1 MNHQP
6 AITLPTHLSQDATPY
21 LRRGWWVIGLG
32 VAGFL
37 CWASL
42 APLDKGVPVSGTL
55 IVEGYRKS
63 LHHPTGGQVE
73 ALLVQ
78 EGSEVRAGQL
88 LVRMNA
94 TQTQAEAESL
104 RLQLNSAVAL
114 RVRLQAERDGLPEII
129 WPAEMLLTTD
139 AMQSQQSLFALRRQT
154 LQNTLETFDEL
165 IAGNTYQLQGL
176 KDAQR
181 NRELQRQ
188 ALDEQLTA
196 YRTLAGNG
204 HISRN
209 QLLEME
215 RLYAQVNADLA
226 ENLGDIGQLQHQI
239 QEIQLRKNAS
249 REEFL
254 QNVHTQLADTELRV
268 QGLSEY
274 LRSAEYALANTQV
287 LAPTDGVVIG
297 MKIFTEGGFVSA
309 GSHLLDIL
317 PSNTPL
323 LVDMQIPVHL
333 IDSVYPGLPV
343 LLTLSAFNQNTT
355 PQLPAMLERVTPD
368 RLVDT
373 QTGLPYY
380 QAQARIDESA
390 LQNLMD
396 LNLRPGMPVDL
407 FIRTGERTLLSYLF
421 KPLKDRAR
429 TAMTEA

>member
-1 MNHQP
+1 MSHLP
-6 AITLPTHLSQDATPY
+6 STLLTTHLPQDASPY
-21 LRRGWWVIGLG
+21 LRKGWWVIGLG

-55 IVEGYRKS
+55 IVEGHRKS

-94 TQTQAEAESL
+94 TQAQAEVESL

-114 RVRLQAERDGLPEII
+114 LSRLQAERDGLPEII
-129 WPAEMLLTTD
+129 WPSDLLLAAE
-139 AMQSQQSLFALRRQT
+139 AMQSQQSLFILRRQT
-154 LQNTLETFDEL
+154 QQNSQETFDQL

-176 KDAQR
+176 QDAHR
-181 NRELQRQ
+181 NRELQRR

-204 HISRN
+204 HVSRN

-239 QEIQLRKNAS
+239 QEIQLRKNS
-249 REEFL
+249 SKEEFL
-254 QNVHTQLADTELRV
+254 QSVHTQLADTELRV
-268 QGLSEY
+268 QGLTEY
-274 LRSAEYALANTQV
+274 LRSAEYALAHTQV
-287 LAPTDGVVIG
+287 LAPADGVVIG
-297 MKIFTEGGFVSA
+297 MKVFTEGGFVTA

-333 IDSVYPGLPV
+333 IDSVHPGLPV

-355 PQLPAMLERVTPD
+355 PQLPAILERVTPD
-368 RLVDT
+368 RLIDA
-373 QTGLPYY
+373 QSGLPYY
-380 QAQARIDESA
+380 QAQARIDEAA

-421 KPLKDRAR
+421 KPLRDRAR
-429 TAMTEA
+429 TALSEA